1 MTCFAIFYAFSSM
14 SLFFCPCTD
23 CDLVDVAFLVPTSN
37 DVSKTE
43 IGDLKRMLLFLL
55 RGMPVAESETRIGV
69 VPYGSNNG
77 DNIHLSGDRMFLGR
91 SVLSLQASDGS
102 SNLSEG
108 LKMAQRLLSKD
119 KRYAIPRVVVT
130 VHKNV
135 SEKSFT
141 EAMRQATKMAEDDV
155 RLITIGIGSRDLGQL
170 AWAEELTY
178 NLTFTRDLV
187 NVTRDIQKYICKGNK
202 LILSL
207 NWRRDFIELLFI

>member
-1 MTCFAIFYAFSSM
+1 M

-23 CDLVDVAFLVPTSN
+23 CDLVDVAFLIPTSN

-77 DNIHLSGDRMFLGR
+77 DTIHLSGDRMLLGR

-102 SNLSEG
+102 INLSEG

-119 KRYAIPRVVVT
+119 KRYAIPRVVVA

-135 SEKSFT
+135 SAKSFT
-141 EAMRQATKMAEDDV
+141 EVKRQATKMAEDDV
-155 RLITIGIGSRDLGQL
+155 RLFTIGIGSRDLGQL

-187 NVTRDIQKYICKGNK
+187 NVTRDIQKYICKGN
-202 LILSL
+202 
-207 NWRRDFIELLFI
+207 

>member
-1 MTCFAIFYAFSSM
+1 M

-23 CDLVDVAFLVPTSN
+23 CDLVDVAFLIPTSN

-77 DNIHLSGDRMFLGR
+77 DNIHLSGDRMLLGR
-91 SVLSLQASDGS
+91 SVLSLHASDGS
-102 SNLSEG
+102 SNLREG

-119 KRYAIPRVVVT
+119 KRYAIPRVVVA

-135 SEKSFT
+135 SAKSFT
-141 EAMRQATKMAEDDV
+141 EAKRQATKMAEDDV

-187 NVTRDIQKYICKGNK
+187 NITQDIQKIICKGNK

-207 NWRRDFIELLFI
+207 NWRRHFRELLFILKNST